1 MIQKKNIETIST
13 LAATLAGIFF
23 LLHYLDISLCI
34 VPMGDDFHFMIDLK
48 NYGIVGSVLQ
58 NYNEWTTRWAA
69 VFFLNLQ
76 LWLYSSVKT
85 FFIFQLMTV
94 AFFIWPLYK
103 IQSLYISS
111 ATRLKKWTTTT
122 FFFAAFYCM
131 SFSKTEMFFWTTASC
146 MYLWSI
152 IAGLWLT
159 YFVLS
164 EKKTFFT
171 HFLIALASIF
181 IGSASESAA
190 IAIAL
195 VLLISAITN
204 NNREKYISKIV
215 TAFILI
221 IVALIVAYMG
231 EGRTARA
238 ELLAKPDVLQAMKM
252 TAASILYFFDQLM
265 SYSFQTILG
274 LLIILFT
281 NPLKE
286 FFSSGKKPLLIFG
299 IAFILFVTNIF
310 IACYLLSDRCPDR
323 VYTLSLFSMLIMLSY
338 LSWKLHQQFS
348 FLYSWN
354 QTIAAIL
361 MITLIKYYSPQTK
374 SAREY
379 NSAYVFRLNNLLYEE
394 EGLKAIRTLP
404 KSDFFNLPDEFCNAS
419 RMEELKNLYG
429 IKCNFYCDEPQR

>member
-1 MIQKKNIETIST
+1 MIQKKHIETISFAAAIIAGT
-13 LAATLAGIFF
+13 LF
-23 LLHYLDISLCI
+23 LIHYFYVSFCI
-34 VPMGDDFHFMIDLK
+34 VPMGDDFHFMLNLK
-48 NYGIVGSVLQ
+48 NHGIVGSVLQ

-76 LWLYSSVKT
+76 LWLYTSLKT

-103 IQSLYISS
+103 IQSLFISS
-111 ATRLKKWTTTT
+111 ATRLKKWTTAI
-122 FFFAAFYCM
+122 FFFATFYCM

-146 MYLWSI
+146 MYLWTI

-171 HFLIALASIF
+171 HFVIAVTSIF
-181 IGSASESAA
+181 IGGASESAA
-190 IAIAL
+190 MAIAF
-195 VLLISAITN
+195 VLIVSMIIN

-215 TAFILI
+215 TALISI

-265 SYSFQTILG
+265 SYSFQTISG

-310 IACYLLSDRCPDR
+310 IACFLLSDRCPDR
-323 VYTLSLFSMLIMLSY
+323 VYTLSLFSILIMLSY

-348 FLYSWN
+348 FFYSWN

-361 MITLIKYYSPQTK
+361 LITLIKYYSPQTE
-374 SAREY
+374 SAKKY
-379 NSAYVFRLNNLLYEE
+379 NSAYVFRLNNLMYKE

-419 RMEELKNLYG
+419 RMEELKSLYS